1 MKPGIVRHLAVITV
15 LSLAVAACGSGSDAT
30 TTTGGGSDGS
40 TTTTE
45 PASTTTTTVSETT
58 TVGQATTTTSLA
70 ITTTSQVTTT
80 TGATPTTTDPAAVL
94 ELSDEGL
101 QAGGTWVPFGTGDT
115 ETITAISGILG
126 APDRDSGWI
135 DSFSEYGT
143 CPGSTVRGVHWDA
156 FVVLFTEA
164 DTDFWTEGVPHFF
177 GWYYTSEPP
186 ELATTRGLIVGD
198 TLGTLESLYGGPDLE
213 IAENPFDPI
222 GSIWLY
228 DVVGWTGMWGYA
240 DGQDPTSAISSI
252 NGGRGCGE

>member
-1 MKPGIVRHLAVITV
+1 MKPGIVRHLAVIAV
-15 LSLAVAACGSGSDAT
+15 VSLTVAACGSGTDAT

-45 PASTTTTTVSETT
+45 PGSTTTTTASETT
-58 TVGQATTTTSLA
+58 TTSQATTTTTSQPSA
-70 ITTTSQVTTT
+70 TTTSQATTT
-80 TGATPTTTDPAAVL
+80 TTTTDADASL

-101 QAGGTWVPFGTGDT
+101 QVGSTWVPFGTGDA

-126 APDRDSGWI
+126 VPDRDSGWI

-143 CPGSTVRGVHWDA
+143 CPGSAVRGVHWDA

-164 DTDFWTEGVPHFF
+164 ETDFWTAGVPHFF
-177 GWYYTSEPP
+177 AWYYTSEPP
-186 ELATTRGLIVGD
+186 ELATTRGLIIGD
-198 TLGTLESLYGGPDLE
+198 TLGTLEALYGGPDLE

-222 GSIWLY
+222 GYIWLY
-228 DVVGWTGMWGYA
+228 DMVGWTGIWGYV

-252 NGGRGCGE
+252 NGGLGCGE

>member
-1 MKPGIVRHLAVITV
+1 MKPGIVRHLAVIAV
-15 LSLAVAACGSGSDAT
+15 VSLTVAACGSGTDAT

-45 PASTTTTTVSETT
+45 PGSTTTTTASETT
-58 TVGQATTTTSLA
+58 TTSQATTTTSEA
-70 ITTTSQVTTT
+70 TTTTSQATTT
-80 TGATPTTTDPAAVL
+80 TGATTTTDPTAVL

-101 QAGGTWVPFGTGDT
+101 QAGSTWVPFGTGDA

-126 APDRDSGWI
+126 TPNRDSGWI

-143 CPGSTVRGVHWDA
+143 CPGATVRGVHWGA
-156 FVVLFTEA
+156 FVVLFTQA
-164 DTDFWTEGVPHFF
+164 DTDFWTGGVPHFF

-186 ELATTRGLIVGD
+186 ELATTRGLIIGD
-198 TLGTLESLYGGPDLE
+198 TLGTLETLYGGPDLE
-213 IAENPFDPI
+213 VAENPFDPI

-228 DVVGWTGMWGYA
+228 DVTGWTGMWGYA

-252 NGGRGCGE
+252 NGGLGCGE